1 LVFVLNDLNVLK
13 IGLTGGIASGK
24 SVVADLFASYGC
36 PVIDT
41 DVLAREVVRPGT
53 PGIAAIERAFGP
65 QALDADGGLDRRPM
79 RQLIF
84 SDPSARSELEQITHP
99 LIRARAMELI
109 EATRADYVII
119 AVPLLVETDFGS
131 LVDRVL
137 VVDCMPEI
145 QIMRLMARDNIDE
158 TNARAALAAQVDRET
173 RLAVADDIVE
183 NSGDFTST
191 QDQVIKLH
199 RRYLQFARDCPKG
212 EGRAE

>member
-1 LVFVLNDLNVLK
+1 
-13 IGLTGGIASGK
+13 
-24 SVVADLFASYGC
+24 
-36 PVIDT
+36 
-41 DVLAREVVRPGT
+41 
-53 PGIAAIERAFGP
+53 
-65 QALDADGGLDRRPM
+65 
-79 RQLIF
+79 
-84 SDPSARSELEQITHP
+84 
-99 LIRARAMELI
+99 
-109 EATRADYVII
+109 
-119 AVPLLVETDFGS
+119 
-131 LVDRVL
+131 VDRVL